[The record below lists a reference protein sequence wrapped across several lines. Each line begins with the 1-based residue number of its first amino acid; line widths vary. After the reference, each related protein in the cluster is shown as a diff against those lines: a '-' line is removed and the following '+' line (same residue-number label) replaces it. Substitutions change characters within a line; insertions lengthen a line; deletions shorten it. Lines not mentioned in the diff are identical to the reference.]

1 MKKIISIANQKG
13 GVGKTTTTVN
23 LCTALAATRKKTLLI
38 DFDPQGN
45 SSTSLGFDS
54 RKRYPSIYELL
65 TEQLPLK
72 TICRQTLIPNLSIVT
87 ASEDLAGFE
96 VEFSQ
101 DENRVSVLK
110 RCLKDLDFDYI
121 IIDCPPALGL
131 LTLNALVASHSVII
145 PLQCEYFALE
155 GLSQLLQTVKRVKK
169 NYHPALTVQGI
180 VLTMFDGRNA
190 LNKAVVRDVR
200 ETMRSMVY
208 QTVIPRNVKLSE
220 APSHGKPALIYDMR
234 SVGAQAYIR
243 LAAEII
249 RQERKNN
256 DKQS

>member
-54 RKRYPSIYELL
+54 KKRYPSVYELL
-65 TEQLPLK
+65 TDQLPLK
-72 TICRQTLIPNLSIVT
+72 TLCRQTLIPNLSIVT
-87 ASEDLAGFE
+87 ASNDLAGFE
-96 VEFSQ
+96 IEFSQ
-101 DENRVSVLK
+101 TKNRDSVLK
-110 RCLKDLDFDYI
+110 RRLNELNYDYI

-131 LTLNALVASHSVII
+131 LTINALVASQSVII

-155 GLSQLLQTVKRVKK
+155 GLSQLLQTVRLVQQHYNKSLK
-169 NYHPALTVQGI
+169 VQGI
-180 VLTMFDGRNA
+180 VLTMYDGRNA
-190 LNKAVVRDVR
+190 LNKAVVHDVR
-200 ETMRSMVY
+200 QTMGSLVY

-220 APSHGKPALIYDMR
+220 APSHGKPALIYDMK
-234 SVGAQAYIR
+234 SAGAQAYIR

-249 RQERKNN
+249 RQERTHT
-256 DKQS
+256 S

>member
-54 RKRYPSIYELL
+54 KKRYPSVYELL
-65 TEQLPLK
+65 TDQLPLK
-72 TICRQTLIPNLSIVT
+72 TLCRQTLIPNLSIVT
-87 ASEDLAGFE
+87 ASNDLAGFE
-96 VEFSQ
+96 IEFSQ
-101 DENRVSVLK
+101 TKNRDSVLK
-110 RCLKDLDFDYI
+110 IRLHELNYDYI

-131 LTLNALVASHSVII
+131 LTINALVASQSVII

-155 GLSQLLQTVKRVKK
+155 GLSQLLQTVRLVQQYYNKSLK
-169 NYHPALTVQGI
+169 VQGI
-180 VLTMFDGRNA
+180 VLTMYDGRNA
-190 LNKAVVRDVR
+190 LNKAVVHDVR
-200 ETMRSMVY
+200 QTMGSLVY

-220 APSHGKPALIYDMR
+220 ASSHGKPALIYDMK
-234 SVGAQAYIR
+234 SAGAQAYIR

-249 RQERKNN
+249 RQERTHT
-256 DKQS
+256 S

>member
-54 RKRYPSIYELL
+54 KKRYPSVYELL
-65 TEQLPLK
+65 TDQLPLK
-72 TICRQTLIPNLSIVT
+72 TLCRQTLIPNLSIVT
-87 ASEDLAGFE
+87 ASNDLAGFE
-96 VEFSQ
+96 IEFSQ
-101 DENRVSVLK
+101 TKNRDSVLK
-110 RCLKDLDFDYI
+110 IRLHELNYDYI

-131 LTLNALVASHSVII
+131 LTINALVASQSVII

-155 GLSQLLQTVKRVKK
+155 GLSQLLQTVRLVQQYYNKSLK
-169 NYHPALTVQGI
+169 VQGI
-180 VLTMFDGRNA
+180 VLTMYDGRNA
-190 LNKAVVRDVR
+190 LNKAVVHDVR
-200 ETMRSMVY
+200 QTMGSLVY

-220 APSHGKPALIYDMR
+220 APSHGKPALIYDMK
-234 SVGAQAYIR
+234 SAGAQAYIR

-249 RQERKNN
+249 RQERTHT
-256 DKQS
+256 S

>member
-54 RKRYPSIYELL
+54 KKRYPSVYELL
-65 TEQLPLK
+65 TDQLPLK
-72 TICRQTLIPNLSIVT
+72 TLCRQTLIPNLSIVT
-87 ASEDLAGFE
+87 ASNDLAGFE
-96 VEFSQ
+96 IEFSQ
-101 DENRVSVLK
+101 TKNRDSVLK
-110 RCLKDLDFDYI
+110 RRLHELNYDYI

-131 LTLNALVASHSVII
+131 LTINALVASQSVII

-155 GLSQLLQTVKRVKK
+155 GLSQLLQTVRLVQQYYNKSLK
-169 NYHPALTVQGI
+169 VQGI
-180 VLTMFDGRNA
+180 VLTMYDGRNA
-190 LNKAVVRDVR
+190 LNKAVVHDVR
-200 ETMRSMVY
+200 QTMGSLVY

-220 APSHGKPALIYDMR
+220 APSHGKPALIYDMK
-234 SVGAQAYIR
+234 SAGAQAYIR

-249 RQERKNN
+249 RQERTHT
-256 DKQS
+256 S